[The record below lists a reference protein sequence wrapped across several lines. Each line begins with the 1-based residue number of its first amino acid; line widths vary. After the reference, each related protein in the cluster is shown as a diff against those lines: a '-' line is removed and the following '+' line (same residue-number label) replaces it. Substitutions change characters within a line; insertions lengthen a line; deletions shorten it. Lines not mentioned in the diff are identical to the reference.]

1 MSFRQN
7 ETVTSTR
14 ARKPLRYWTFVPGIL
29 FLLLILPFTGYSQNA
44 SSNLRIY
51 QHGSRTPLG
60 RDVGMFPES
69 PTRRKLDLAGTWQYS
84 FDGKVWRDVEVPGA
98 FDYTGA
104 LILRR
109 EFDIEP
115 SILDRR
121 LFSLVLYGINYQSEV
136 TINGIFVAR
145 HTGGYT
151 SQVIPIPGNV
161 LQAGPKNII
170 TVTVDNALSPKTS
183 VPLRQPVGGWK
194 TYAGIFR
201 DIYILVTPDIAVG
214 DVTVAAE
221 IAPGFKSAKLSVSTT
236 VVAGPGAVIADSGGP
251 LYLVADVT
259 DRLTGEPV
267 ASSPFVKLQAEANRT
282 VPAAATVTLAAPK
295 PWSPEVPDL
304 YTVRCR
310 IVRRAGD
317 VERPVD
323 EHSVDAGLRTFE
335 WTSGMLHVNGAA
347 TPLRGIL
354 WQEEHDLY
362 GSALPYEVLEKDI
375 SAIKTLGA
383 NLVRFLYPPHPYVLS
398 LCDRYGL
405 LVMEEIPLNGVPTEI
420 LSQDFYQELTTGYLR
435 EMVSRDR
442 GHPSVLAWGIGNDF
456 ETGNPLTCEVITA
469 MRSVVRAVDARPVY
483 YSSRTPLD
491 ACAEY
496 TDIAAISLAGETPQA
511 VRDSVRAW
519 RGPSRG
525 KPLILVRYG
534 REVEPGNRNG
544 YSDPLSLEAQARFA
558 MQIYETVRD
567 APVAGSVLWSY
578 NDWHTDRPALSS
590 HSRDPYLQ
598 AMGIVD
604 GTRER
609 RIAFDVVR
617 SLFNGEKVYA
627 LPVGNYS
634 SGAPVVFVVA
644 GLVILIA
651 FAFLY
656 NGNRRFRDAVNRS
669 LARTYN
675 FFADVRD
682 QRIITY
688 GHSLFLALIVSI
700 TWATMVAS
708 ALTFYRDSLVL
719 DNLLSFV
726 MSDTVKERFVRL
738 VWNPPAFIL
747 AASAMVFLKLIALS
761 LVVRLFSMAV
771 RTPVYFYHAFSITMW
786 ATLPYVVFIP
796 VAMVLYRLMEAGSY
810 TTAVLLLV
818 AGISIWVLMRF
829 FKGVAIIFDV
839 FQAKV
844 YAVGLLL
851 IVVACAAVYGYLDYA
866 HSTSLYLR
874 HIMHLVTRTT

>member
-1 MSFRQN
+1 
-7 ETVTSTR
+7 VTSTR
-14 ARKPLRYWTFVPGIL
+14 ARKPLRYWTFVPVIV
-29 FLLLILPFTGYSQNA
+29 FALLTLPPAGYSQNA
-44 SSNLRIY
+44 SQNLRIF
-51 QHGSRTPLG
+51 QHGSATPKG
-60 RDVGMFPES
+60 RDVGMFPAS
-69 PTRRKLDLAGTWQYS
+69 PTRQKLDLAGTWQYS
-84 FDGKVWRDVEVPGA
+84 FDGKVWRDVEVPSA
-98 FDYTGA
+98 FDYTGP

-109 EFDIEP
+109 EFDVDP
-115 SILDRR
+115 SLLDRR
-121 LFSLVLYGINYQSEV
+121 IFSLVLYGVNYQSEV
-136 TINGIFVAR
+136 TINGIFVGR

-151 SQVIPIPGNV
+151 SQVIPVPRNV
-161 LQAGPKNII
+161 LQAGPKNVI
-170 TVTVDNALSPKTS
+170 TVTIDNTLSPRTS

-201 DIYILVTPDIAVG
+201 DIYFHITPDIAIG
-214 DVTVAAE
+214 EITVVPE
-221 IAPGFKSAKLSVSTT
+221 IAAGFKSAKLNVTADIA
-236 VVAGPGAVIADSGGP
+236 AGPGAAARDSGGA
-251 LYLVADVT
+251 LFFAADVL

-267 ASSPFVKLQAEANRT
+267 ATSALVKISPEPGKSLS
-282 VPAAATVTLAAPK
+282 ATAVVTIAAPK
-295 PWSPEVPDL
+295 PWSPDVPDL
-304 YTVRCR
+304 YTVRGR
-310 IVRRAGD
+310 IVRKSGNA
-317 VERPVD
+317 ETPVD
-323 EHSVDAGLRTFE
+323 EHSADLGLRSFE
-335 WTSGMLHVNGAA
+335 WKSGMLHVNGVA
-347 TPLRGIL
+347 TPLKGIL

-362 GSALPYEVLEKDI
+362 GAALPYEILEKDI

-383 NLVRFLYPPHPYVLS
+383 NLVRFLCPPHPYVIS

-435 EMVSRDR
+435 EMAYRDR
-442 GHPSVLAWGIGNDF
+442 GHPSVLAWGLGNEF
-456 ETGNPLTCEVITA
+456 ETGIPLTCDVITS
-469 MRSVVRAVDARPVY
+469 MRSVVRAVDSRPVY

-491 ACAEY
+491 PCAEF
-496 TDIAAISLAGETPQA
+496 TDLAAIALQDESPQA
-511 VRDSVRAW
+511 VRDSVRSWKALA
-519 RGPSRG
+519 RG
-525 KPLILVRYG
+525 KPIVLVRYG

-558 MQIYETVRD
+558 MQIYETIRD

-590 HSRDPYLQ
+590 HARDPYLQ

-604 GTRER
+604 GVRER

-688 GHSLFLALIVSI
+688 AHSLFLGLIVSI
-700 TWATMVAS
+700 TWATMLAS
-708 ALTFYRDSLVL
+708 VLTFYRDNLLL
-719 DNLLSFV
+719 DNLLSHV
-726 MSDTVKERFVRL
+726 MSDAVKEQFVRL
-738 VWNPPAFIL
+738 AWNPPAFIM
-747 AASAMVFLKLIALS
+747 AASAIVFLKLIALS
-761 LVVRLFSMAV
+761 LVVRIFSMAV
-771 RTPVYFYHAFSITMW
+771 RSPVSFYHTFSVTMW

-796 VAMVLYRLMEAGSY
+796 VAMVLYRLMEAGAY
-810 TTAVLLLV
+810 AIPVLILV
-818 AGISIWVLMRF
+818 AAVSAWVLMRF
-829 FKGVAIIFDV
+829 FKGIAIIFDV
-839 FQAKV
+839 LQAKV

-851 IVVACAAVYGYLDYA
+851 IVVGFAALYGYLDYT

-874 HIMHLVTRTT
+874 HVMHLVSRTT

>member
-1 MSFRQN
+1 M
-7 ETVTSTR
+7 TVTSTG
-14 ARKPLRYWTFVPGIL
+14 ARKPLRYWTLLFVIL
-29 FLLLILPFTGYSQNA
+29 FSLQTLPPAGYSQNV
-44 SSNLRIY
+44 SSNLRIF
-51 QHGSRTPLG
+51 QHGSSTPTG
-60 RDVGMFPES
+60 KDVGMFPES
-69 PTRRKLDLAGTWQYS
+69 PTRKKLDLAGTWQYS
-84 FDGKVWRDVEVPGA
+84 FDAKVWRDVQVPGA
-98 FDYTGA
+98 FDYTGS

-109 EFDIEP
+109 EFDVEP
-115 SILDRR
+115 GLLDRR
-121 LFSLVLYGINYQSEV
+121 LFSLVLYGVNYQSEV
-136 TINGIFVAR
+136 TINNIFVGR

-151 SQVIPIPGNV
+151 SQVIPVPGNV
-161 LQAGPKNII
+161 LQAGSKNII
-170 TVTVDNALSPKTS
+170 TVTVDNTLSPRTTI
-183 VPLRQPVGGWK
+183 PQRQQVGGWR

-201 DIYILVTPDIAVG
+201 DIYLLATPDITIGEIGVI
-214 DVTVAAE
+214 AE
-221 IAPGFKSAKLSVSTT
+221 VAPGNKNAKLAVTADVSC
-236 VVAGPGAVIADSGGP
+236 GSEAVIADSGGP
-251 LYLVADVT
+251 MLFVADVV
-259 DRLTGEPV
+259 DRLTGELV
-267 ASSPFVKLQAEANRT
+267 ATSPFVRISPGAGRSIGVT
-282 VPAAATVTLAAPK
+282 TSVTLPAPK
-295 PWSPEVPDL
+295 LWSPEFPDL
-304 YTVRCR
+304 YVVRCR
-310 IVRRAGD
+310 IVRKSGE
-317 VERPVD
+317 VEKAVD
-323 EHSVDAGLRTFE
+323 EHSSEIGIRTLD
-335 WTSGMLHVNGAA
+335 WKAGMLQVNGTP
-347 TPLRGIL
+347 TPLKGIL

-362 GSALPYEVLEKDI
+362 GSALPYEILEKDI

-405 LVMEEIPLNGVPTEI
+405 LVMEEIPLTGVPTEI

-442 GHPSVLAWGIGNDF
+442 GHPSVLAWGLGNEF
-456 ETGNPLTCEVITA
+456 ETSAPLTCDVITS
-469 MRSVVRAVDARPVY
+469 MRNVVRAIDPRPVY
-483 YSSRTPLD
+483 YSSRSPHD
-491 ACAEY
+491 PCAEF
-496 TDIAAISLAGETPQA
+496 TDLSAISLLDESPAA

-519 RGPSRG
+519 KIAARE
-525 KPLILVRYG
+525 KPIILVRYG

-558 MQIYETVRD
+558 MQIFETIRD

-634 SGAPVVFVVA
+634 PGAPVVFVVA

-682 QRIITY
+682 QRIVTY

-700 TWATMVAS
+700 TWGTLLGSV
-708 ALTFYRDSLVL
+708 LTFYRDSLLL

-726 MSDTVKERFVRL
+726 MSDGVKEQFVLL
-738 VWNPPAFIL
+738 VWNPPAFIM
-747 AASAMVFLKLIALS
+747 AASALIFLKLIAIS
-761 LVVRLFSMAV
+761 LVVRIFSMLV
-771 RTPVYFYHAFSITMW
+771 RTPVHYYHAFSITMW
-786 ATLPYVVFIP
+786 AMLPYVIFIP
-796 VAMVLYRLMEAGSY
+796 VAMVLYRLLETDFYSVPLL
-810 TTAVLLLV
+810 VLL
-818 AGISIWVLMRF
+818 AGVTAWVLLRF

-839 FQAKV
+839 FPAKV
-844 YAVGLLL
+844 YAIGLLV
-851 IVVACAAVYGYLDYA
+851 IAVAAVALFGYLDYT

-874 HIMHLVTRTT
+874 HVLHLVNRTT